1 MSDERLRF
9 VTAAGL
15 VIGALLGMAGTFAPS
30 AQIRGLA
37 WGADGTALVTASALL
52 AVHHLR
58 NGREQLAAGFL
69 VFLAG
74 ETLIVSGSAMDL
86 AASAPLFAA
95 GAGLWAAAL
104 GLIGAAREFPVLSRA
119 TGAVAAV
126 LFAITAARM
135 FLGARLTALS
145 APLPFGAY
153 PFLAITLLGWAWAHL
168 RTRPARNAAP

>member
-1 MSDERLRF
+1 M
-9 VTAAGL
+9 
-15 VIGALLGMAGTFAPS
+15 
-30 AQIRGLA
+30 
-37 WGADGTALVTASALL
+37 ASALL

-104 GLIGAAREFPVLSRA
+104 GLISAAREFPVLVRA
-119 TGAVAAV
+119 TGAITAV

-135 FLGARLTALS
+135 FLGERLTALS

-153 PFLAITLLGWAWAHL
+153 PLLAITLLGWAWAHL